1 MNQDAARNDALH
13 FLDSAIDAAL
23 RSGASPEDVCR
34 TMDFASSKFHASKE
48 RRKPKSHVIS
58 SRVFSLGLLVC
69 AVLIAISNVFT
80 SYSFSSSITSAI
92 LDQRALHNNVPSN
105 DFGTTVQIT
114 RNKKKSRPRR
124 IIDLH
129 TSHIDFQKAVLG
141 VDGNH
146 TNYPCPLDSFFHD
159 GCETRNGGT
168 VCVYPN
174 AILKKV
180 KKKYMADELDAFAL
194 LNDTRYFP
202 KLYYA
207 DEKCQTILVENVR
220 QKGKTKNRWCSN
232 STYYEDFY
240 KSAFDIFNEKNIIPQ
255 DLNTCCNTIVN
266 GDTIRI
272 IDFGQYRLNKEPE
285 KVLETNKKLLKTI
298 LKDIPTRI
306 EETERKCRREA
317 SLDPQD
323 LDSTSKDSE
332 ISSE

>member
-1 MNQDAARNDALH
+1 MNQDAARDNALH
-13 FLDSAIDAAL
+13 SLDSAINVAL
-23 RSGASPEDVCR
+23 RSGSSLEDVCR

-48 RRKPKSHVIS
+48 RRKPKSHAIS

-69 AVLIAISNVFT
+69 AVLIAISNIFT

-92 LDQRALHNNVPSN
+92 LEQRALHNVPSN
-105 DFGTTVQIT
+105 DFGTSVQIT
-114 RNKKKSRPRR
+114 RKKKKSRPRR
-124 IIDLH
+124 IIDLR

-146 TNYPCPLDSFFHD
+146 TNYPCPLDLFFHD
-159 GCETRNGGT
+159 GCEKRNGGT

-174 AILKKV
+174 AILKKM

-194 LNDTRYFP
+194 LNDARYFP

-207 DEKCQTILVENVR
+207 DEQCQTILVENVR
-220 QKGKTKNRWCSN
+220 KKGKTKNRWCSN
-232 STYYEDFY
+232 STYYEDFF
-240 KSAFDIFNEKNIIPQ
+240 KSAFDIFNEKNIIPH

-285 KVLETNKKLLKTI
+285 KVLETNTKLLETI

-306 EETERKCRREA
+306 EENKRKCRREA
-317 SLDPQD
+317 IRDSQD

-332 ISSE
+332 TMLE